1 MALGDIIQQGTRF
14 GSGGTTTFSPTLT
27 GAATLG
33 NLLVCYVSVTTAGRT
48 VTTPAGW
55 TAGPANSAG
64 TAMSSALF
72 WKESD
77 GTETGVTLT
86 LSGSGGGYA
95 NIMEFDATGADL
107 SALDASASDATNVST
122 AVTSQTSGTAVGTAT
137 NGLALAF
144 FSVDIGGNV
153 DAGRAYTNSFIES
166 DTSDTAN
173 TSRGGYYLARKVIT
187 ANSNETTFSTTE
199 TAEEMHGSIIVF
211 SATATYS
218 LSGEPATINAN
229 GSHSIT
235 VNDPAVTP
243 TTGNTEVK
251 FTDDLGVAATVTS
264 VTGTGPYTVNFS
276 FPDTTAIQ
284 FDGTGYP
291 LYVEV
296 AAENATTAAIP
307 YQPATGYA
315 FTNLVNPLTTE
326 GSILEGYTGDAP
338 VTGDQVVYT
347 TPSSPDNI
355 VFTVG
360 SNGEWVFNSM
370 PPQNQ
375 TVQRYVIQA
384 NGTVGTEATVTYTVT
399 GGGGDTEAPV
409 ITVTGSTSIQLALG
423 EAYVELGATWT
434 DNVDGSG
441 AATVGGDTVDVN
453 TIGTYVVTYNY
464 TDVAGNPATQKT
476 RTVQVGGAVST
487 LLVSDFPATTVN
499 SANDIGDE
507 LVALHDLTR
516 RAAADVA
523 RQIENYIDALYDTLR
538 TDLVVGTAPDATVPA
553 TVNLKALY
561 NDFVQFTRVERIKI
575 NRAKVYGADSTKQA
589 LADQLKFWL
598 EQQGWTFA
606 QE

>member
-1 MALGDIIQQGTRF
+1 MALGDIVQVGNRA
-14 GSGGTTTFSPTLT
+14 GAAGASTFNPTLT
-27 GAATLG
+27 STATVG
-33 NLLVCYVSVTTAGRT
+33 NLLVAYGAVTQAPRTPSLTETGWNLAYSSTAG
-48 VTTPAGW
+48 AF
-55 TAGPANSAG
+55 
-64 TAMSSALF
+64 SSAIW

-77 GTETGVTLT
+77 GTETGVNVN
-86 LSGSGGGYA
+86 LSGGTGSGYW
-95 NIMEFDATGADL
+95 NIIEIDSEGADL
-107 SALDASASDATNVST
+107 SALDASAEDVTNIST
-122 AVTSQTSGTAVGTAT
+122 PTASQSTGTAVGTASH
-137 NGLALAF
+137 GVAVAF
-144 FSVDIGGNV
+144 WGIDIGGNV
-153 DAGRAYTNSFIES
+153 DAGRGYTNGFFEQ
-166 DTSDTAN
+166 DTSDTGN
-173 TSRGGYYLARKVIT
+173 TSRGGYYLASKVIT
-187 ANSNETTFSTTE
+187 GTSNSSTFSHTE
-199 TAEEMHGSIIVF
+199 TNEEMHGSILVF
-211 SATATYS
+211 GATPVLS
-218 LSGEPATINAN
+218 LSNPPASITANA
-229 GSHSIT
+229 SHSIT

-264 VTGTGPYTVNFS
+264 VTGSGPYTVNFS

-284 FDGTGYP
+284 FSGTGYP

-296 AAENATTAAIP
+296 AAENATTAAIAYNP
-307 YQPATGYA
+307 PTGYGY
-315 FTNLVNPLTTE
+315 TDLVNPVTTS
-326 GSILEGYTGDAP
+326 GSILEGYTGDTP

-355 VFTVG
+355 VFIVG
-360 SNGEWVFNSM
+360 SDGEWVFNSM

-375 TVQRYVIQA
+375 TADRYVIQA
-384 NGTVGTEATVTYTVT
+384 NGTIGTEATVTYTVT
-399 GGGGDTEAPV
+399 GGGGGDTEAPV
-409 ITVTGSTSIQLALG
+409 ITVTGSTSVQLALG

-453 TIGTYVVTYNY
+453 TIGTYVVTYNH

-523 RQIENYIDALYDTLR
+523 RQIENYVDAVYDTLR
-538 TDLVVGTAPDATVPA
+538 TDDVVGTAPDATAPA

-589 LADQLKFWL
+589 LADQLKYWL

-606 QE
+606 